1 MRDTNV
7 SHLATAT
14 LVLLPMAWTGV
25 AFTQQVSGVVQVNN
39 TAVPSSET
47 SVALIDSAGAV
58 AAITITSSNGGFTL
72 RAPGAG
78 TYRIR
83 ARRIGFLPD
92 SSKFLTLTAGQRL
105 QHISLSL
112 NAFPVQLVRV
122 SVEEAR
128 RCVIAP
134 QAGATVFRLW
144 QEAQSALTAAAATS
158 DDARTG
164 FVLHRFERKLD
175 PRTGKIEESR
185 SWNSRATTSEPYAS
199 VPAESLEAHGFVV
212 PEGKMLVYYAPDAR
226 TLISDAF
233 ARTHCF
239 RPIEDG
245 LHPDLIGLSFA
256 PTQQRL
262 RDRSV
267 RDILGTLWFDRAT
280 FDLRTL
286 DFEYRDDPTTEGD
299 DNPSASGR
307 LEYARLPNERWI
319 VNHWVIHMPVVAFV
333 TAVTAPNG
341 LATDAG
347 SITLSRRLVR
357 QVTSIWEAG
366 GDVANTLPLPSAR
379 GSSAIIS
386 AYGTVVGNVVDTTSS
401 GALEGVQGIRVTLR
415 RDDMPADSPARY
427 STVSDSA
434 GHFAFDGVVPA
445 RYSIDMKSARLDTLG
460 IVIIPKPVLVDPA
473 SAQSFMTVIPTA
485 AVVMHNLCGSNI
497 RPGEALLRGTVSD
510 SANDPVPHARVDVS
524 WFAIPDVR
532 QDHFSAT
539 THSLAVFSDDR
550 GAYGGCGIPTDR
562 PLKIVVKDDAAAR
575 TATTFSTQKTP
586 VGMVNF
592 VLRAAR
598 PAARDQRN

>member
-1 MRDTNV
+1 VRDTNV

-347 SITLSRRLVR
+347 SITLSRRRVR

-386 AYGTVVGNVVDTTSS
+386 AYGTVVGNIIDTTSS
-401 GALEGVQGIRVTLR
+401 GALEGVHGIRVTLR
-415 RDDMPADSPARY
+415 RDDMPSDSPARY

-473 SAQSFMTVIPTA
+473 SAQSFMTAIPTA

-539 THSLAVFSDDR
+539 THNLAVFSDDR
-550 GAYGGCGIPTDR
+550 GAYAVCGIPTDR

-575 TATTFSTQKTP
+575 TTTTFSTQKTP

>member
-1 MRDTNV
+1 
-7 SHLATAT
+7 
-14 LVLLPMAWTGV
+14 MAWTGV

-144 QEAQSALTAAAATS
+144 QEAQSALTATAATS
-158 DDARTG
+158 DDAGTG

-347 SITLSRRLVR
+347 SITLSRRRVR

-386 AYGTVVGNVVDTTSS
+386 AYGTVVGNIVDTTSS
-401 GALEGVQGIRVTLR
+401 GALEGVQGIGVTLR

-550 GAYGGCGIPTDR
+550 GAYAGCGIPTDR

>member
-1 MRDTNV
+1 VRDTNV

-144 QEAQSALTAAAATS
+144 QEAQSALTAAVATS

-347 SITLSRRLVR
+347 SITLSRRRVR

-386 AYGTVVGNVVDTTSS
+386 AYGTVVGNIIDTTSS
-401 GALEGVQGIRVTLR
+401 GALEGVHGIRVTLR
-415 RDDMPADSPARY
+415 RDDMPSDSPARY

-550 GAYGGCGIPTDR
+550 GAYAGCGIPTDR

>member
-144 QEAQSALTAAAATS
+144 QEAQSALTAAVATS

-347 SITLSRRLVR
+347 SITLSRRRVR

-386 AYGTVVGNVVDTTSS
+386 AYGTVVGNIVDTTSS
-401 GALEGVQGIRVTLR
+401 GALEGVQGIGVTLR

-550 GAYGGCGIPTDR
+550 GAYAVCGIPTDR

>member
-7 SHLATAT
+7 SRLTIAT

-39 TAVPSSET
+39 TAMPSTET
-47 SVALIDSAGAV
+47 SVALIDSAGVV

-72 RAPGAG
+72 RAPAAG

-92 SSKFLTLTAGQRL
+92 SSKFLTLTAGQRP
-105 QHISLSL
+105 QHISISL

-122 SVEEAR
+122 GVEEAR

-144 QEAQSALTAAAATS
+144 QEAQSALTATAATS
-158 DDARTG
+158 DDAGTG

-347 SITLSRRLVR
+347 SITLSRRRVR

-415 RDDMPADSPARY
+415 RDDMPSDSPARY

-539 THSLAVFSDDR
+539 THNLAVFSDDR
-550 GAYGGCGIPTDR
+550 GAYAVCGIPTDR

-575 TATTFSTQKTP
+575 TTTTFSTQKTP